1 MKLEERARLWVLV
14 WSGTN
19 FGGGRRQR
27 FAAFDND
34 RQGSGC
40 AVGRSIVALAFLL
53 EAQKTPCISSSAY
66 TKDLDRQDTFF
77 RDRDSLGVGVSSALY
92 TNRCS
97 FELGARRNFRL
108 ETLCTKD

>member
-1 MKLEERARLWVLV
+1 MEGSRICFILRCWAGVRHREHVVDGTGGRREMKLEERARLWVLV

-27 FAAFDND
+27 FAAFAND
-34 RQGSGC
+34 RQGSGY

-77 RDRDSLGVGVSSALY
+77 
-92 TNRCS
+92 
-97 FELGARRNFRL
+97 
-108 ETLCTKD
+108 